1 MTNQPGPIV
10 RRLLRAPGLL
20 YDWHAGWL
28 LGHRFLRLT
37 HLGRRSGRRY
47 RTMLEVV
54 GTGQAPG
61 EVVVVAGLGRS
72 ADWFRNLQAGRGVEV
87 AIGRR
92 RFRPRHRVLGPREA
106 VAVLADYERRNRW
119 VAPLVR
125 RVLSWLVG
133 WRYDGSD
140 GARRRLAG
148 QLPLVALRPDTP
160 EPVGPTYP
168 RDSGAGLSGVA
179 TRERSGLGSAP
190 AGGRSSQST
199 QLVPVAAR

>member
-1 MTNQPGPIV
+1 MANQPGPIG

-92 RFRPRHRVLGPREA
+92 RFRPGT
-106 VAVLADYERRNRW
+106 
-119 VAPLVR
+119 
-125 RVLSWLVG
+125 
-133 WRYDGSD
+133 GSS
-140 GARRRLAG
+140 GRGRRR
-148 QLPLVALRPDTP
+148 PCW
-160 EPVGPTYP
+160 PTT
-168 RDSGAGLSGVA
+168 SGATG
-179 TRERSGLGSAP
+179 GSRP
-190 AGGRSSQST
+190 WSAGC
-199 QLVPVAAR
+199 

>member
-1 MTNQPGPIV
+1 MTGRPGPIV

-37 HLGRRSGRRY
+37 HRGRRSGRRY

-54 GTGQAPG
+54 GSGPAPG
-61 EVVVVAGLGRS
+61 EVVAVAGLGRS

-92 RFRPRHRVLGPREA
+92 RFRPRHRVL
-106 VAVLADYERRNRW
+106 
-119 VAPLVR
+119 
-125 RVLSWLVG
+125 SWLVG

-148 QLPLVALRPDTP
+148 ELPLVALRADH
-160 EPVGPTYP
+160 
-168 RDSGAGLSGVA
+168 L
-179 TRERSGLGSAP
+179 
-190 AGGRSSQST
+190 
-199 QLVPVAAR
+199 